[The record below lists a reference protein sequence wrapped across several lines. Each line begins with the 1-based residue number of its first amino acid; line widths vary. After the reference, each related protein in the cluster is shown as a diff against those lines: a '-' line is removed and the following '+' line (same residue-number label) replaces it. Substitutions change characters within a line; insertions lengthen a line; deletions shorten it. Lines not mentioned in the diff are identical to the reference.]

1 MDERLENISI
11 DSLVSRT
18 KRLGWQGD
26 KVRLDVDTN
35 KEGASKLM
43 LIGKILSKK
52 SFQRNPF
59 LALLLK
65 ILCIKPGV

>member
-52 SFQRNPF
+52 SFPHPVVKDIVHK
-59 LALLLK
+59 A
-65 ILCIKPGV
+65 

>member
-11 DSLVSRT
+11 DSLVSRI

-35 KEGASKLM
+35 KEGASKLIIYT
-43 LIGKILSKK
+43 LYDTWYE
-52 SFQRNPF
+52 NY
-59 LALLLK
+59 
-65 ILCIKPGV
+65 